1 MSTGVNPRARL
12 AAGEAAAT
20 AAATK
25 WTSTVLVAFPSL
37 RGYHRRWLPRDLLAG
52 LTFGAITIPGQL
64 ATAHLAG
71 MPPITG
77 LYGFF
82 VACVIGAL
90 ISSNRHLALGV
101 DSTVAPI
108 LATGLATFAA
118 VGSAKYIGY
127 ATATTLLVG
136 LMILIVGL
144 AQLGWVGDL
153 MPKPVIT
160 GFLAG
165 IAITITINQLP
176 GLFGVPSAGGSDLH
190 RLWNTMNQI
199 PDARLETTLIGV
211 VSLVALLLLP
221 RLLPR
226 FPVALVVLVVAT
238 AVSQALDLQA
248 SGVAVLGE
256 LPKGLPPVAIPPL
269 TLDTARIVL
278 PTAIAITIIALA
290 QTAATSRTVA
300 ATGGFE
306 ADVAQDFRALG
317 AANVASSLVGSFTID
332 ASPPSS
338 TILSEARARTQ
349 VAALTG
355 ALLTAA
361 LILVAAGLIA
371 DLPMSVLSAILIY
384 IASKIFR
391 VDQMASMHRYSA
403 RSFWLMAGT
412 MAAVVLLGIELGLAL
427 AVLIAFLYRAKLM
440 ARPELLPLGRT
451 LDGSWLPEQD
461 DRSET
466 PDGVAAYLLNGPLWF
481 GNANWFRQ
489 QLIEALGDEL
499 PETPELLVLDATRID
514 DIDYTG
520 VDALISLREV
530 CDARGVTFAIACH
543 IGRTEDALRRGGME
557 RGKSGQR
564 IYDSVELAVQ
574 ALHGQSLP
582 PLPVITPSQ
591 VEPQLPAGSTP
602 SAEPARS
609 EVPGGPEMPPAPQ

>member
-1 MSTGVNPRARL
+1 MHLDQPLLGDRSLCRYVLLTSGYGHPMSTGVGAQGRF
-12 AAGEAAAT
+12 AASEAAAS

-25 WTSTVLVAFPSL
+25 WSSDVLVFAPTM
-37 RGYHRRWLPRDLLAG
+37 RPYHARWLRRDLLAG
-52 LTFGAITIPGQL
+52 VTFGAITIPGQL

-82 VACVIGAL
+82 AACVVGAL

-118 VGSAKYIGY
+118 VDGTKYIGY

-136 LMILIVGL
+136 LLILTVGL
-144 AQLGWVGDL
+144 AQLGWVGDML
-153 MPKPVIT
+153 PKPVIT

-176 GLFGVPSAGGSDLH
+176 GLFGVPAASGMDLV
-190 RLWNTMNQI
+190 RLWRTVDQI
-199 PDARLETTLIGV
+199 PDARVETTLIGL
-211 VSLVALLLLP
+211 VSLLALLVLP
-221 RLLPR
+221 RLLPK
-226 FPVALVVLVVAT
+226 FPVALLVLVVAT
-238 AVSQALDLQA
+238 GVSTVLNLPA

-256 LPKGLPPVAIPPL
+256 LPKGLPPIAMPPL

-278 PTAIAITIIALA
+278 PTAIGITVIALA

-306 ADVAQDFRALG
+306 ADVARDFRALG
-317 AANVASSLVGSFTID
+317 TANIASSLMGSFAID

-338 TILSEARARTQ
+338 TILSESRARSQ
-349 VAALTG
+349 VAALTA
-355 ALLTAA
+355 ALLTAV
-361 LILVAAGLIA
+361 LILLAAGLIA

-391 VDQMASMHRYSA
+391 VDQMASMRRYSA

-412 MAAVVLLGIELGLAL
+412 AAAVVLLGIEIGLAL
-427 AVLIAFLYRAKLM
+427 AVLVSFLYRAKLM

-451 LDGSWLPEQD
+451 PDGAWLPEQD

-466 PDGVAAYLLNGPLWF
+466 PAGVAAYLLNGPLWF

-489 QLIEALGDEL
+489 QLIEALGDD
-499 PETPELLVLDATRID
+499 TPESPDLLVLDATRID

-520 VDALISLREV
+520 VDALIALREV
-530 CDARGVTFAIACH
+530 CVARSVTFAIACH
-543 IGRTEDALRRGGME
+543 IGRTEDALRRGGWE
-557 RGKSGQR
+557 RGKTGQR
-564 IYDSVELAVQ
+564 IYDSVESAVQ
-574 ALHGQSLP
+574 ALHSQSLP
-582 PLPVITPSQ
+582 PTQTQP
-591 VEPQLPAGSTP
+591 
-602 SAEPARS
+602 
-609 EVPGGPEMPPAPQ
+609 

>member
-1 MSTGVNPRARL
+1 MSSAPDAYARL
-12 AAGEAAAT
+12 SAGGEAAAT
-20 AAATK
+20 AASRWSAD
-25 WTSTVLVAFPSL
+25 VLVPVPTL
-37 RGYHRRWLPRDLLAG
+37 RKYHPRWLRRDILAG
-52 LTFGAITIPGQL
+52 ITFGAITIPGQL

-82 VACVIGAL
+82 AACVVGAL

-118 VGSAKYIGY
+118 VDGAKYIGY

-136 LMILIVGL
+136 LMILVVGL
-144 AQLGWVGDL
+144 ARLGWVGDML
-153 MPKPVIT
+153 PKPVIT

-176 GLFGVPSAGGSDLH
+176 GLFGVTAASGTDLARLARTLGELPSA
-190 RLWNTMNQI
+190 RI
-199 PDARLETTLIGV
+199 ETTLIGI
-211 VSLVALLLLP
+211 VSLLALLFLP
-221 RLLPR
+221 RFLPK
-226 FPVALVVLVVAT
+226 FPVALVVLIAAT
-238 AVSQALDLQA
+238 GVSTVLDLPAQ
-248 SGVAVLGE
+248 GVAVLGE
-256 LPKGLPPVAIPPL
+256 LPKGLPPLTIPPL

-278 PTAIAITIIALA
+278 PTAIGITIVALA

-306 ADVAQDFRALG
+306 ADVARDFRALG
-317 AANVASSLVGSFTID
+317 VANVASSVMGSFTID

-349 VAALTG
+349 MAALTA
-355 ALLTAA
+355 ALLTAV
-361 LILVAAGLIA
+361 LILLAAGLIA

-412 MAAVVLLGIELGLAL
+412 MAAVVLLGIEIGLAL

-451 LDGSWLPEQD
+451 MDGAWLPEQD
-461 DRSET
+461 DRSQT
-466 PDGVAAYLLNGPLWF
+466 PPGVAAYLLNGPLWF
-481 GNANWFRQ
+481 GNADWFRQ
-489 QLIEALGDEL
+489 QLVEALGEDS
-499 PETPELLVLDATRID
+499 PETPDLLVLDATRID

-520 VDALISLREV
+520 VDALIALRDV
-530 CDARGVTFAIACH
+530 CDQRDVTFAIACH

-582 PLPVITPSQ
+582 PV
-591 VEPQLPAGSTP
+591 STP
-602 SAEPARS
+602 EAGDTANSAP
-609 EVPGGPEMPPAPQ
+609 VTPPAQE